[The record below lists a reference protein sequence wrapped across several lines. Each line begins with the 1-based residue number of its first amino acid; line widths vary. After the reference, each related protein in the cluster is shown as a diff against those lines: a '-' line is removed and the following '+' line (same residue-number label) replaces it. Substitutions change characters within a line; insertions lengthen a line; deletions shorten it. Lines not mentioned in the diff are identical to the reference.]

1 MSIQIPSKTKI
12 VLSVLH
18 EDDQV
23 GQCGGQKGGD
33 QLPVHLSRK
42 RIWKSKCSQVKYYR
56 KEPRSRN
63 NGVLSQACDVEMVQL
78 GENM

>member
-23 GQCGGQKGGD
+23 GECGGQKGGD
-33 QLPVHLSRK
+33 QLPVHLSRGFGN
-42 RIWKSKCSQVKYYR
+42 RNVHKSNITVKNPEAETTECFL
-56 KEPRSRN
+56 KH
-63 NGVLSQACDVEMVQL
+63 VM
-78 GENM
+78 